1 MLLIAPFVFFR
12 RSMPMKKQNILIA
25 SVFIVASIYLVLRSV
40 FVPIVHDEAATFF
53 HYIIKGEFIPWIA
66 TQDANNHILNTIL
79 EIGSYRIFGME
90 PWALRLPNVLSFFL
104 FLWALVNVSRFI
116 KNQLLSTGFI
126 IVLIFSQGFFEF
138 FALGRGYGLS
148 MALLMTSFWMVL
160 TFLET
165 PKTRYF
171 LFFIVSI
178 SLATLANLTLI
189 PSALIMF
196 GFLIFVF
203 LFSEKSKKSWQR
215 YLIISLLSI
224 LFLLIISAFTKL
236 ALVYQTNGVLYYGSN
251 IGFYQTSLKTLYDFL
266 FPNWGLIVLLAT
278 TVSFLIALIGYLK
291 MINQKKW
298 KSVFTPQTFFLVL
311 FLGNVFASM
320 VLNKFLGVH
329 FGEDRTVMYYYPII
343 TGFVF
348 FGFSYFH
355 QNKLKPAIYSIFM
368 LLVIPIHFVFT
379 MNISYSS
386 LWKNEN
392 IKPEVFDKVWDD
404 MKASN
409 RIPTVTGEHIYKL
422 IWLYYNIKHGEPLI
436 QINHDSYPNTFD
448 DFILST
454 KEDAP
459 LFSSDYNLMDVNND
473 SGIHLFKR
481 KLFCASKNV
490 LTIAGNGSK
499 EFTENELF
507 PIIQDTTILRSH
519 PFLKI
524 RAKFELKSKSPSPA
538 CLFGVKILDS
548 ASNTLKYIYMD
559 LGWLGRKQQQKQLYD
574 LRFTLMLNEPKAHR
588 LKIYLWNT
596 RKTPVQLSNYSIEIE
611 EVENEKK

>member
-1 MLLIAPFVFFR
+1 
-12 RSMPMKKQNILIA
+12 MPMKKQNILIA
-25 SVFIVASIYLVLRSV
+25 SVFIVATIYLVLRSF

-79 EIGSYRIFGME
+79 EIGSYRLFGME

-104 FLWALVNVSRFI
+104 FLWALFKVSRHI
-116 KNQLLSTGFI
+116 KNQILSIGFV
-126 IVLIFSQGFFEF
+126 IVMIATQGFFEF

-160 TFLET
+160 AYIEKPKLSNFL
-165 PKTRYF
+165 YF
-171 LFFIVSI
+171 ILSI

-196 GFLIFVF
+196 GFLLFVF
-203 LFSEKSKKSWQR
+203 IFSNKSYKSWSQF
-215 YLIISLLSI
+215 LAMSLLSI
-224 LFLLIISAFTKL
+224 LFLLIIAAFAKL

-251 IGFYQTSLKTLYDFL
+251 NGFYETSLKTMYDFL
-266 FPNWGLIVLLAT
+266 FPNWGLIVFLF
-278 TVSFLIALIGYLK
+278 SLIAFSIALVGYFMMVFREKLK
-291 MINQKKW
+291 
-298 KSVFTPQTFFLVL
+298 SLFTPQTFFLLL
-311 FLGNVFASM
+311 FLGNVCGSI
-320 VLNKFLGVH
+320 VLNKLLGVH
-329 FGEDRTVMYYYPII
+329 YGEDRTVMYLYPII
-343 TGFVF
+343 IGFIF
-348 FGFSYFH
+348 FGFTAFAKI
-355 QNKLKPAIYSIFM
+355 KLKAVVYGIF
-368 LLVIPIHFVFT
+368 LLLIIPIHFVVT

-392 IKPEVFDKVWDD
+392 IKPEMFEKVWDD
-404 MKASN
+404 MKMSK
-409 RIPTVTGEHIYKL
+409 RIPTVTGEHIYQL

-436 QINHDSYPNTFD
+436 KINHESYPNTFD
-448 DFILST
+448 DFVLST

-459 LFSSDYNLMDVNND
+459 LFTSDYNLLDVNND
-473 SGIHLFKR
+473 SGIYLFKR
-481 KLFCASKNV
+481 KSFCATKNV
-490 LTIAGNGSK
+490 KTIAGNGSK
-499 EFTENELF
+499 EFTENEFLPF
-507 PIIQDTTILRSH
+507 IEDTTILSTH
-519 PFLKI
+519 LFMKI
-524 RAKFELKSKSPSPA
+524 RAKFELKAKRASPA

-596 RKTPVQLSNYSIEIE
+596 RKTPVQLSNYSIEIDA
-611 EVENEKK
+611 VNIPKK